1 LKVEIVIVALLASW
15 DYVIDG
21 IGFPTALLASV
32 TVTLKDTFTNLSPL
46 LGAAIVFECACH

>member
-1 LKVEIVIVALLASW
+1 MIVALLASW

-21 IGFPTALLASV
+21 IGFSTTLLASV